1 VRVTSPARST
11 PATSPSLARY
21 IPWTLQRG
29 GVFVPISST
38 VSDGWFT
45 LDGTVEMWSQSYDAE
60 RAVENLIGV
69 KGVMNRITVK
79 PPRPVTGDVRKA
91 IEQALERRAEREAK
105 HINVDV
111 RDSVVTLTGTFAT
124 RFAPVSA

>member
-1 VRVTSPARST
+1 
-11 PATSPSLARY
+11 
-21 IPWTLQRG
+21 
-29 GVFVPISST
+29 
-38 VSDGWFT
+38 
-45 LDGTVEMWSQSYDAE
+45 MWSQSYDAE

-105 HINVDV
+105 HINDV
-111 RDSVVTLTGTFAT
+111 RDGVVTLTGT
-124 RFAPVSA
+124 SADALRTVPA